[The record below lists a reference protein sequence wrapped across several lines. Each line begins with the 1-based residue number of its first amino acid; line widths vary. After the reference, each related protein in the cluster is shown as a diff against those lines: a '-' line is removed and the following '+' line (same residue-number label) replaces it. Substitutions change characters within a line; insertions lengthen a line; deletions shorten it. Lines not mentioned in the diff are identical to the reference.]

1 MAKMIKINKKASHEE
16 ICQQIRDA
24 QTIITVML
32 QEYKVT
38 YDDMKTLYK
47 AWSNL
52 QKVFEAH
59 LNK

>member
-1 MAKMIKINKKASHEE
+1 MIKINKKLSHEE

-24 QTIITVML
+24 QTIIAVML
-32 QEYKVT
+32 QAYKVT
-38 YDDMKTLYK
+38 YDDTNALYK
-47 AWSNL
+47 AWANL